1 MNSRFPIDHEQ
12 EDVYH
17 HQTTMRVN
25 SSLEIIIRSTF
36 VYSSS
41 SITDE
46 NIMKT
51 TANFRTFP
59 LTDHNTPND
68 VKVMGITLVSWQLG
82 LIGCVFTILMMGL
95 TTSIIVIIVL
105 LRKGNLVFIEVKNS
119 IAIYSFWEK
128 LYLNE
133 LYSIKNVLFSGIT
146 AWRSNYTPVTSY
158 ASLLNITGNY
168 LVFSYSW

>member
-1 MNSRFPIDHEQ
+1 MNYTLTVENGTVFALCSTNLESVEECSIQYGRDPNYQNLSSPIRGPVNSRFPIDDEQ
-12 EDVYH
+12 EDVHH

-25 SSLEIIIRSTF
+25 SFLEIIIRSTF

-105 LRKGNLVFIEVKNS
+105 LRKGN
-119 IAIYSFWEK
+119 
-128 LYLNE
+128 
-133 LYSIKNVLFSGIT
+133 
-146 AWRSNYTPVTSY
+146 YT
-158 ASLLNITGNY
+158 L
-168 LVFSYSW
+168 